1 MSSEP
6 AEARALGEFIDRI
19 SSLFSEWGAGK
30 PEVVRPA
37 FERALENVSAA
48 DIDELFERLDST
60 GQDWGY
66 HPPNDVARMISRTG
80 HALIAAEGS
89 SFVDDGGL
97 ASAQTGPVIFLGN
110 HLSFVDANTVEFM
123 LAANSADGVARSL
136 TVLAGPKVYSE
147 PIRRL
152 ASLCFGT
159 IKTPQSTSRAS
170 GEALMSRRETLRLA
184 ALTLEHTRQRRKEG
198 EHLLVFAEGTRSRK
212 AAMQRVLAAIAR
224 YVEEP
229 FATVVPF
236 AVWGTER
243 LVPID
248 DERAHPGPV
257 HVRIGAPID
266 SRVLF
271 ERSRQKRI
279 VIADAIGFLIA
290 DLLPE
295 PYRGLYASVSDNLEE
310 ARRLADESS

>member
-1 MSSEP
+1 LVR
-6 AEARALGEFIDRI
+6 ARTRSEFIEGI
-19 SSLFSEWGAGK
+19 ASLFSEWGAGGL
-30 PEVVRPA
+30 EVVQPA
-37 FERALENVSAA
+37 FDRALEHVS
-48 DIDELFERLDST
+48 DVEIDELFQRLGTT
-60 GQDWGY
+60 GGDWGY
-66 HPPNDVARMISRTG
+66 HPPNDVARIISRTG
-80 HALIAAEGS
+80 HSLIAAEGS
-89 SFVDDGGL
+89 SFVDDGGVI
-97 ASAQTGPVIFLGN
+97 AAQQGPVIFLGN

-123 LAANSADGVARSL
+123 LAANAADDVARSL

-147 PIRRL
+147 PIRRV

-170 GEALMSRRETLRLA
+170 GEAVMSRRETLRLA
-184 ALTLEHTRQRRKEG
+184 ALTLEHTRERREHG
-198 EHLLVFAEGTRSRK
+198 EHLLIFAEGTRSRK

-224 YVEEP
+224 YVEQP

-236 AVWGTER
+236 AVWGTES

-248 DERAHPGPV
+248 DERAHPGAV
-257 HVRIGAPID
+257 HVRMGAPVD

-271 ERSRQKRI
+271 EHSERKRV

-295 PYRGLYASVSDNLEE
+295 PYRGHYGSVSDNLEE